1 MWIPPAVVYLA
12 AIAAVLFG
20 AFRTMDLRAEGDV
33 NLRADG
39 LDVGSARVK

>member
-1 MWIPPAVVYLA
+1 MWSPPADVYLA

-20 AFRTMDLRAEGDV
+20 AFRTMELRAEGP
-33 NLRADG
+33 DG